1 MTARLLIV
9 VITVTRKARRLR
21 RQYVLKSTFQ
31 DRPVMSVRQSE
42 IVPEAH
48 LKARV
53 AAVVITPVGAEGTFA
68 DNVKENKPRTLHP
81 GFWGQAEIYFP
92 NTASLRR
99 LSVACAAGRALA
111 APSVSISSTSLKFA
125 I

>member
-1 MTARLLIV
+1 
-9 VITVTRKARRLR
+9 
-21 RQYVLKSTFQ
+21 
-31 DRPVMSVRQSE
+31 MSASQSE

-48 LKARV
+48 LKALV
-53 AAVVITPVGAEGTFA
+53 AAAVITPVGAEGTFA
-68 DNVKENKPRTLHP
+68 DNVKENKPRTLYP
-81 GFWGQAEIYFP
+81 GFFGQAEIYFP

-111 APSVSISSTSLKFA
+111 APSVNISSTSLKFA